1 MRRSYAG
8 GAKTTTLTAV
18 LNGTTGDLTI
28 QCTDLSNYPTGASGP
43 FYVVIDRGLVS
54 EEKILC
60 SSRTGNTLSVYN
72 TGLVT
77 GRGADGTTVSSHAIG
92 AELEH
97 IFTAT
102 DADEANAHVND
113 TTTNVHPQYL
123 FKSAIDAKG
132 DLLVGTADNT
142 VSRLPVGSNG
152 QVLVADSTASTGVKW
167 AVNDGATGGGTNKVF
182 FENDLTISED
192 YTVTTSKNAGTFGPV
207 SIDSGVTVTIPS
219 GSVWT
224 VV

>member
-8 GAKTTTLTAV
+8 AATPASLTEV
-18 LNGTTGDLTI
+18 LNGTTVALTI
-28 QCTDLSNYPTGASGP
+28 ECDDLSNYPTGANGP
-43 FYVVIDRGLVS
+43 FYVVVDRGKVI

-60 SSRTGNTLSVYN
+60 ESRVGNVLNVYN
-72 TGLVT
+72 TGLVN
-77 GRGADGTTVSSHAIG
+77 GRGADQTTVTPHQIG

-113 TTTNVHPQYL
+113 SSIH
-123 FKSAIDAKG
+123 G
-132 DLLVGTADNT
+132 
-142 VSRLPVGSNG
+142 R
-152 QVLVADSTASTGVKW
+152 
-167 AVNDGATGGGTNKVF
+167 GATGAGGNKVF
-182 FENDLTISED
+182 WENDKVVSGSYTITS
-192 YTVTTSKNAGTFGPV
+192 TTNAGTFGPV
-207 SIDSGVTVTIPS
+207 TVESGVTVTIPA